1 MSGTTINIPEI
12 RILRVGMSDRPEDIT
27 GTGEI
32 PEELRRLVE
41 GIENQFKANRE
52 EEEKADELKEIEES
66 ANVAAAIDHA
76 YYKALV
82 REGFTQEQAFE
93 IIIAKINR
101 G

>member
-12 RILRVGMSDRPEDIT
+12 RIVRVGMSDRPEDIT

-52 EEEKADELKEIEES
+52 EDDEIQEITADIRKMAQVERIHYTELVKA
-66 ANVAAAIDHA
+66 
-76 YYKALV
+76 
-82 REGFTQEQAFE
+82 GFTEEQAFE
-93 IIIAKINR
+93 LVKAVAGRK
-101 G
+101 